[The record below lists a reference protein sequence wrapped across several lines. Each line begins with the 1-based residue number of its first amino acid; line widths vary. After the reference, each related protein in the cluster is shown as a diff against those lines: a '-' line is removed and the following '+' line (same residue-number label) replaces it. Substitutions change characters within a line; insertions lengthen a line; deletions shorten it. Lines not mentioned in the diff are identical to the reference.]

1 MRPHTN
7 TRILTRTRSNL
18 YLQSRLTSRHVT
30 SRHAFSEMCV
40 LRVRTRMQ
48 GCITLRVTVRRQV
61 ETALSSLVSR
71 RSSRVALPESNSFPF
86 YGSHLALTSHKTH
99 GEGGGWV
106 AMQKAL
112 GVMLTR
118 RGNIGRISSFT
129 RCSADLFRL
138 DRDATHHGDTADPPL
153 TIPCDQPGSAPLIA
167 RTKPY

>member
-18 YLQSRLTSRHVT
+18 HLHSRRRHVT
-30 SRHAFSEMCV
+30 SRHACSEMYV

-48 GCITLRVTVRRQV
+48 DCVTLRVTVRRQV
-61 ETALSSLVSR
+61 ETALSS
-71 RSSRVALPESNSFPF
+71 RSPKGTLPF

-99 GEGGGWV
+99 GEGGGW
-106 AMQKAL
+106 AMQEAL

-118 RGNIGRISSFT
+118 RGNIGRVPSFT

-138 DRDATHHGDTADPPL
+138 DRDATHHGDTTDPPL
-153 TIPCDQPGSAPLIA
+153 TAIDHPLRSTRLNSFDCTA